1 MNKAHF
7 QALLDMG
14 YSALEALDILN
25 ESTPSPEP
33 EPAPA
38 TEPEPTPEPAP
49 EPETKP
55 EESADPMD
63 SIREEMKVFQ
73 EDMKNLQESVSKSI
87 QELTRSIQRNNIRT
101 MGTDENPE
109 ENRAEEFLAQLI
121 KGGK

>member
-25 ESTPSPEP
+25 ESTPSPEQ
-33 EPAPA
+33 EP
-38 TEPEPTPEPAP
+38 TPEPTPEPEPAP
-49 EPETKP
+49 ETEPEP
-55 EESADPMD
+55 EESANPMD
-63 SIREEMKVFQ
+63 SIREDMKSFQ
-73 EDMKNLQESVSKSI
+73 EAVNKSI
-87 QELTRSIQRNNIRT
+87 QELTRSIQRMNIRT
-101 MGTDENPE
+101 MGTNENPE

>member
-7 QALLDMG
+7 QQLLDMG

-25 ESTPSPEP
+25 ESTPKPEP
-33 EPAPA
+33 QPEPA
-38 TEPEPTPEPAP
+38 TEPEPVQETEPAQ
-49 EPETKP
+49 EPEP

-63 SIREEMKVFQ
+63 SIREEMKGFQ
-73 EDMKNLQESVSKSI
+73 EAVNKSI
-87 QELTRSIQRNNIRT
+87 QELTRSIQRMNIRT
-101 MGTDENPE
+101 MGTNENPE

>member
-25 ESTPSPEP
+25 ESTP
-33 EPAPA
+33 A
-38 TEPEPTPEPAP
+38 TEPEPETTPEPAPAP
-49 EPETKP
+49 EPETKPEP

-63 SIREEMKVFQ
+63 SIREEMKGFQ
-73 EDMKNLQESVSKSI
+73 EAVNKSI
-87 QELTRSIQRNNIRT
+87 QELTRSIQRMNIRT

>member
-33 EPAPA
+33 
-38 TEPEPTPEPAP
+38 TPEPAP
-49 EPETKP
+49 APEPEPSPVPEPEVKQ
-55 EESADPMD
+55 EESVDPMD
-63 SIREEMKVFQ
+63 SIREDMKSFQ
-73 EDMKNLQESVSKSI
+73 EAVNKSI
-87 QELTRSIQRNNIRT
+87 QELTRSIQRMNIRT
-101 MGTDENPE
+101 MGTNENPE

>member
-7 QALLDMG
+7 QQLLDMG

-25 ESTPSPEP
+25 ESTQAP
-33 EPAPA
+33 EPAPQPEPA
-38 TEPEPTPEPAP
+38 LEPEPQPEPAP
-49 EPETKP
+49 EPEP

-63 SIREEMKVFQ
+63 SIREDMKSFQ
-73 EDMKNLQESVSKSI
+73 EAVNKSI
-87 QELTRSIQRNNIRT
+87 QELTRSIQRMNIRT
-101 MGTDENPE
+101 MGTNDNPE

>member
-7 QALLDMG
+7 QQLLDMG

-25 ESTPSPEP
+25 ESTPAPAPEPAPQPEPTPEP
-33 EPAPA
+33 EPAPE
-38 TEPEPTPEPAP
+38 TEPAP
-49 EPETKP
+49 EP

-63 SIREEMKVFQ
+63 SIREDMKSFQ
-73 EDMKNLQESVSKSI
+73 EAVNKSI
-87 QELTRSIQRNNIRT
+87 QELTRSIQRMNIRT
-101 MGTDENPE
+101 MGTNENPE

>member
-25 ESTPSPEP
+25 ESTPKP
-33 EPAPA
+33 EPAP
-38 TEPEPTPEPAP
+38 TPEPEPAP
-49 EPETKP
+49 EPEQTPEPAPAPEP

-63 SIREEMKVFQ
+63 SIREEMKGFQ
-73 EDMKNLQESVSKSI
+73 EAVNKSI
-87 QELTRSIQRNNIRT
+87 QELTRSIQRMNIRT

>member
-7 QALLDMG
+7 QQLLDMG

-33 EPAPA
+33 APA
-38 TEPEPTPEPAP
+38 PEPTPAPEPEPEPAP
-49 EPETKP
+49 EPEVKK

-63 SIREEMKVFQ
+63 SIREDMKSFQ
-73 EDMKNLQESVSKSI
+73 EAVNKSI
-87 QELTRSIQRNNIRT
+87 QELTRSIQRMNIRT
-101 MGTDENPE
+101 MGTNENPE

>member
-7 QALLDMG
+7 QQLLDMG

-25 ESTPSPEP
+25 ESTPAPEQTPEP
-33 EPAPA
+33 EPTPAP
-38 TEPEPTPEPAP
+38 EQTPEPAP
-49 EPETKP
+49 EPE
-55 EESADPMD
+55 ESVDPMD
-63 SIREEMKVFQ
+63 SIREDMKSFQ
-73 EDMKNLQESVSKSI
+73 EAVNKSI
-87 QELTRSIQRNNIRT
+87 QELTRSIQRMNIRT

>member
-7 QALLDMG
+7 QQLLDMG

-25 ESTPSPEP
+25 ESTLSPEP
-33 EPAPA
+33 EPTPQP
-38 TEPEPTPEPAP
+38 EPEPTPEPAP
-49 EPETKP
+49 EPQPKP

-63 SIREEMKVFQ
+63 SIREDMKSFQ
-73 EDMKNLQESVSKSI
+73 EAVNKSI
-87 QELTRSIQRNNIRT
+87 QELTRSIQRMNIRT
-101 MGTDENPE
+101 MGTNENPE

>member
-7 QALLDMG
+7 QQLLDMG

-33 EPAPA
+33 
-38 TEPEPTPEPAP
+38 TPEPAP
-49 EPETKP
+49 EQETAPEPATEPEP

-63 SIREEMKVFQ
+63 SIREEMKGFQ
-73 EDMKNLQESVSKSI
+73 EAVNKSI
-87 QELTRSIQRNNIRT
+87 QELTRSIQRMNIRT
-101 MGTDENPE
+101 MGTNENPE

>member
-25 ESTPSPEP
+25 ESTPAPEPTPEP

-38 TEPEPTPEPAP
+38 PEQTPEPEPAP
-49 EPETKP
+49 EPE
-55 EESADPMD
+55 ESVDPMD
-63 SIREEMKVFQ
+63 SIREDMKSFQ
-73 EDMKNLQESVSKSI
+73 EAVNKSI
-87 QELTRSIQRNNIRT
+87 QELTRSIQRMNIRT
-101 MGTDENPE
+101 MGTNENPE

>member
-7 QALLDMG
+7 QQLLDMG

-25 ESTPSPEP
+25 ESTPSPEQ
-33 EPAPA
+33 
-38 TEPEPTPEPAP
+38 TPEPAP
-49 EPETKP
+49 EPEQTPAPAPEHTPEPQP

-63 SIREEMKVFQ
+63 SIREEMKSFQ
-73 EDMKNLQESVSKSI
+73 EAVNKSI
-87 QELTRSIQRNNIRT
+87 QELTRSIQRMNIRT
-101 MGTDENPE
+101 MGTNENPE

>member
-25 ESTPSPEP
+25 ESTPKP
-33 EPAPA
+33 
-38 TEPEPTPEPAP
+38 EPEPTPEPTP
-49 EPETKP
+49 EPEPEQTPTPEPAPEVKP

-63 SIREEMKVFQ
+63 SIREEMKGFQ
-73 EDMKNLQESVSKSI
+73 EAVNKSI
-87 QELTRSIQRNNIRT
+87 QELTRSIQRMNIRT
-101 MGTDENPE
+101 MGTNENPE

>member
-7 QALLDMG
+7 QQLLDMG

-25 ESTPSPEP
+25 ESTPAPEQEPTPEP
-33 EPAPA
+33 EPAPQ
-38 TEPEPTPEPAP
+38 PEPTPEPAP
-49 EPETKP
+49 QP

-63 SIREEMKVFQ
+63 SIREDMKSFQ
-73 EDMKNLQESVSKSI
+73 EAVNKSI
-87 QELTRSIQRNNIRT
+87 QELTRSIQRMNIRT
-101 MGTDENPE
+101 MGTNENPE

>member
-7 QALLDMG
+7 QTLLDMG
-14 YSALEALDILN
+14 YSALEALDLLN
-25 ESTPSPEP
+25 DQAAPAPEATPEPTPATPEP

-38 TEPEPTPEPAP
+38 PAPAP
-49 EPETKP
+49 EP

-63 SIREEMKVFQ
+63 SIREEMRGFQ
-73 EDMKNLQESVSKSI
+73 EAVNKSI
-87 QELTRSIQRNNIRT
+87 QELTRSIQRMNIRT
-101 MGTDENPE
+101 MGTNENPE

>member
-25 ESTPSPEP
+25 ESTPEPAPTQEP

-38 TEPEPTPEPAP
+38 PEQAPETEPE
-49 EPETKP
+49 
-55 EESADPMD
+55 ESVDPMD
-63 SIREEMKVFQ
+63 SIREDMKSFQ
-73 EDMKNLQESVSKSI
+73 EAVNKSI
-87 QELTRSIQRNNIRT
+87 QELTRSIQRMNIRT
-101 MGTDENPE
+101 MGTNENPE

>member
-25 ESTPSPEP
+25 ESTPKP
-33 EPAPA
+33 EPAP
-38 TEPEPTPEPAP
+38 EPEPEPAP
-49 EPETKP
+49 EPETTPAPEP
-55 EESADPMD
+55 EESADPVD
-63 SIREEMKVFQ
+63 SIREDMKSFQ
-73 EDMKNLQESVSKSI
+73 EAVNKSI
-87 QELTRSIQRNNIRT
+87 QELTRSIQRMNIRT

>member
-25 ESTPSPEP
+25 ESTPQPTPEPTP
-33 EPAPA
+33 EPAP
-38 TEPEPTPEPAP
+38 EPEPTPEPAP
-49 EPETKP
+49 EPE
-55 EESADPMD
+55 ESADPMD
-63 SIREEMKVFQ
+63 SIREDMKSFQ
-73 EDMKNLQESVSKSI
+73 EAVNKSI
-87 QELTRSIQRNNIRT
+87 QELTRSIQRMNIRT
-101 MGTDENPE
+101 MGTNENPE

>member
-7 QALLDMG
+7 QQLLDMG

-25 ESTPSPEP
+25 ESTP
-33 EPAPA
+33 AP
-38 TEPEPTPEPAP
+38 EPEPTPEPAP
-49 EPETKP
+49 EPEPETTPEPTP

-63 SIREEMKVFQ
+63 SIREDMKSFQ
-73 EDMKNLQESVSKSI
+73 EAVNKSI
-87 QELTRSIQRNNIRT
+87 QELTRSIQRMNIRT
-101 MGTDENPE
+101 MGTNENPE

>member
-25 ESTPSPEP
+25 ESTPKPEP
-33 EPAPA
+33 EAEPAPA
-38 TEPEPTPEPAP
+38 PEPEQTPEPAP
-49 EPETKP
+49 ETEVKQ

-63 SIREEMKVFQ
+63 SIREDMKSFQ
-73 EDMKNLQESVSKSI
+73 EAVNKSI
-87 QELTRSIQRNNIRT
+87 QELTRSIQRMNIRT
-101 MGTDENPE
+101 MGTNENPE

>member
-14 YSALEALDILN
+14 YSALESLDILN
-25 ESTPSPEP
+25 ESTPK
-33 EPAPA
+33 
-38 TEPEPTPEPAP
+38 PEPAP
-49 EPETKP
+49 EPEPEPAPEPEQTPAPEPQPEP

-63 SIREEMKVFQ
+63 SIREDMKGFQ
-73 EDMKNLQESVSKSI
+73 EAVNKSI
-87 QELTRSIQRNNIRT
+87 QELTRSIQRMNIRT
-101 MGTDENPE
+101 MGTNENPE

>member
-7 QALLDMG
+7 QQLLDMG

-25 ESTPSPEP
+25 ESTPAPEPTPEP

-38 TEPEPTPEPAP
+38 PEQTPEPEPAP
-49 EPETKP
+49 EPE
-55 EESADPMD
+55 ESVDTVD
-63 SIREEMKVFQ
+63 SIREDMKSFQ
-73 EDMKNLQESVSKSI
+73 EAVNKSI
-87 QELTRSIQRNNIRT
+87 QELTRSIQRMNIRT
-101 MGTDENPE
+101 MGTNENPE

>member
-7 QALLDMG
+7 QQLLDMG

-25 ESTPSPEP
+25 ESTPKPEPAPEP
-33 EPAPA
+33 EPAQ
-38 TEPEPTPEPAP
+38 EPEQTPTPEPAP
-49 EPETKP
+49 EP

-63 SIREEMKVFQ
+63 SIREEMKGFQ
-73 EDMKNLQESVSKSI
+73 EAVNKSI
-87 QELTRSIQRNNIRT
+87 QELTRSIQRMNIRT
-101 MGTDENPE
+101 MGTNENPE

>member
-7 QALLDMG
+7 QQLLDMG

-25 ESTPSPEP
+25 ESTPSPEQ
-33 EPAPA
+33 
-38 TEPEPTPEPAP
+38 TPEPAP
-49 EPETKP
+49 EPEQTPAPEQTPEPQP

-63 SIREEMKVFQ
+63 SIREDMKSFQ
-73 EDMKNLQESVSKSI
+73 EAVNKSI
-87 QELTRSIQRNNIRT
+87 QELTRSIQRMNIRT
-101 MGTDENPE
+101 MGTNENPE

>member
-25 ESTPSPEP
+25 ESTPQPEPTPEPTPEP
-33 EPAPA
+33 EPEQ
-38 TEPEPTPEPAP
+38 TPTPEPAP
-49 EPETKP
+49 EEKP
-55 EESADPMD
+55 EESVDPLD
-63 SIREEMKVFQ
+63 SIRE
-73 EDMKNLQESVSKSI
+73 DMKSFQESVNKSL
-87 QELTRSIQRNNIRT
+87 QELTRTIQRMNIRT
-101 MGTDENPE
+101 MGTNENPE

>member
-7 QALLDMG
+7 QQLLDMG

-25 ESTPSPEP
+25 ESTP
-33 EPAPA
+33 A
-38 TEPEPTPEPAP
+38 PEPAP
-49 EPETKP
+49 EPEPEAEPASAPEPEPEPQP

-63 SIREEMKVFQ
+63 SIREDMKSFQ
-73 EDMKNLQESVSKSI
+73 EAVNKSI
-87 QELTRSIQRNNIRT
+87 QELTRSIQRMNIRT
-101 MGTDENPE
+101 MGTNENPE